1 MKIYFW
7 SLLGIILISPFRVCS
22 AQASSPIPYAHA
34 HNDYEHE
41 RPLLD
46 ALDHG
51 FTSVE
56 ADVFAVDGE
65 LYVYHNRP
73 AQWDS
78 ERTLEKLYLEP
89 LGERIAKNGGK
100 VYPDYD
106 GHFQLMIDIKTEAAE
121 TYALIKAQLREYAT
135 IFVRIEAGKEMAGP
149 VMVFLSGNRPI
160 TTILETDTHI
170 AKLDGRPD
178 DLGKGYSAVKMPVIS
193 ENYGKVLSWN
203 GKGKIKGKAKK
214 KLKSLIRQV
223 HAEGKQLRLW
233 AMPESENAW
242 KTYLKLGIDWINADD
257 LPRLQN
263 YFLQSR
269 APKKRVARD
278 GA

>member
-1 MKIYFW
+1 MKIPYW
-7 SLLGIILISPFRVCS
+7 SLLVIILIFPYRAGLAQSP
-22 AQASSPIPYAHA
+22 SPIPYAHA

-56 ADVFAVDGE
+56 VDVFAADGE

-73 AQWDS
+73 AQWDP
-78 ERTLEKLYLEP
+78 ERTLKKLYLEP
-89 LGERIAKNGGK
+89 LRERTDQNGGK
-100 VYPDYD
+100 VYPAYN

-121 TYALIKAQLREYAT
+121 TYALIKAQLKEYAT
-135 IFVRIEAGKEMAGP
+135 LFTRIEAGNEVKGP
-149 VMVFLSGNRPI
+149 LMVFLSGNRPI
-160 TTILETDTHI
+160 ATILEADSHI

-178 DLGKGYSAVKMPVIS
+178 DLGKRYPVSKMPVIS
-193 ENYGKVLSWN
+193 QNYGKILNWN
-203 GKGKIKGKAKK
+203 GKGKIKKKAKK
-214 KLKSLIRQV
+214 KLRNLIRQV

-263 YFLQSR
+263 FFLSR
-269 APKKRVARD
+269 
-278 GA
+278 